1 MPAPLL
7 PLMTTLAPMIVN
19 ALSAK
24 ANLPKETER
33 RLMTA
38 VAALQDNDLKP
49 DERLKA
55 EMALTAV
62 LERSDERQMTL
73 NQRDAV
79 STRFWQAG
87 WRPFIGWVC
96 GMAFCWHFLIGPMV
110 STIAGTF
117 GYPFVGPSF
126 EMEALNTT
134 LFGLLGLGAMR
145 SYEKVKGLNG
155 GR

>member
-62 LERSDERQMTL
+62 LERSDEWQMTL

-96 GMAFCWHFLIGPMV
+96 GMAFCWHFLFSPLV